1 MKKSQRIGILIIM
14 IVMLVGTI
22 GGFIAMMVQPGNE
35 AKDQAA
41 FEAASK
47 QYQAATAEHQTRVD
61 AQAAELSKTHYT
73 SLVAHRSRVGVFSAD
88 GINELQATDLVVGAG
103 EEVKDDTSFATYYI
117 GWKPDGTIFDQSID
131 NDSLK
136 APFPID
142 GPAKA
147 SVIEGWRKG
156 LIGMKIGGIRELTI
170 PAAQAYGEAGQG
182 ESIPPNTPLKF
193 IIMAISAPE
202 TIPAPEM
209 PQIMKDYYRRL
220 YGREF

>member
-14 IVMLVGTI
+14 VVMLVGTI

-41 FEAASK
+41 FEAANK
-47 QYQAATAEHQTRVD
+47 DYQAATAEHQTKVS
-61 AQAAELSKTHYT
+61 AQTAELSKTYYA
-73 SLVAHRSRVGVFSAD
+73 SLAAHQSRVGTFAAD
-88 GINELQATDLVVGAG
+88 GITELQTTDLVTGDG
-103 EEVKDDTSFATYYI
+103 EEIKDDTSFATYYI

-131 NDSLK
+131 NDTLK

-142 GPAKA
+142 GPKHA

-156 LIGMKIGGIRELTI
+156 LVGMKIGGIRELTI
-170 PAAQAYGEAGQG
+170 PATQAYGEAGQG

-193 IIMAISAPE
+193 IVMAIAKPE
-202 TIPAPEM
+202 TIPTPEM